1 MPTELRWIVS
11 TAASSLH
18 AASAL
23 VEGAPLADQKIAAA
37 LQAETQGLGHDL
49 AAIGLEPRLFFEH
62 AIPLSVQYDVP
73 LELAHAILSKLAGP
87 EPMHA
92 GAATLSRRLIAL
104 EAALEQAHP
113 GGLAELELRAQ
124 PLGEQWEARG
134 PGLLAMVARLTESD
148 LLVSQADVILVQPVQ
163 GGGGA
168 AHWNYNSVRIET
180 VLANPVEQ
188 LPEVV
193 RLGWLLAQ
201 LNMDLPKFQGDMR
214 RDALAEIGPL
224 AMIPPVLAAA
234 QEVELARCDLPTLAA
249 ALKAWQTGPAEPGV
263 LIEWWDTYQTARP
276 AWTVALG
283 ALARLLAG
291 DTPAGESP

>member
-1 MPTELRWIVS
+1 
-11 TAASSLH
+11 
-18 AASAL
+18 
-23 VEGAPLADQKIAAA
+23 
-37 LQAETQGLGHDL
+37 
-49 AAIGLEPRLFFEH
+49 
-62 AIPLSVQYDVP
+62 
-73 LELAHAILSKLAGP
+73 
-87 EPMHA
+87 
-92 GAATLSRRLIAL
+92 
-104 EAALEQAHP
+104 
-113 GGLAELELRAQ
+113 
-124 PLGEQWEARG
+124 
-134 PGLLAMVARLTESD
+134 MVARLTESD